1 MYLPARSLL
10 SISVG
15 GEWLGPERRSRFL
28 RGLGRH
34 GIVGAVSEPRE
45 AICLIA
51 ASEADSNL
59 YYACRFLAPDPFV
72 FLEVVGRKILLLS
85 DLEMDRGRSQAKVDD
100 VLSLSQYEE
109 KARQRGTAKPTV
121 IDALAVVLDE
131 YGVTDL
137 IVPGSFG
144 LEYADQLRE
153 RGYRVRTRPEPFFGS
168 RIRKTAE
175 EIACIEETQRHTEA
189 ALEAALGVLREAET
203 RGDAVYWR
211 GEVLTSE
218 DLKKVINVT
227 LMEHECIAQHTI
239 VACGLDGVDPHNQGS
254 GPIRPHQSIVLDIF
268 PRSGRTRYYADMT
281 RTVVKGKAS
290 DPLRRMYDAVLAAQ
304 LKGIEMVRAGV
315 EGHAIH
321 AEVTRTLERHGF
333 ETGLVGGRMQGFFHG
348 TGHGLGLDVHE
359 PPRVSKVAWVLQ
371 SSYVVTIEPGL
382 YYPQWGAVRIEDLV
396 VVEERGCRNL
406 TQFPKFLEL

>member
-1 MYLPARSLL
+1 M
-10 SISVG
+10 
-15 GEWLGPERRSRFL
+15 
-28 RGLGRH
+28 
-34 GIVGAVSEPRE
+34 SEPRE

-72 FLEVVGRKILLLS
+72 FFEVAGRKILLLS
-85 DLEMDRGRSQAKVDD
+85 DLELDRGRSQARVDE
-100 VLSLSQYEE
+100 VLSLSHYED

-121 IDALAVVLDE
+121 IDSLAVVLNE
-131 YGVTDL
+131 YEVTDL
-137 IVPGSFG
+137 AVPGNFG

-153 RGYRVRTRPEPFFGS
+153 RGYRVRTKPEPFFES
-168 RIRKTAE
+168 RIRKTEE
-175 EIACIEETQRHTEA
+175 EIAHIEETQRHTEA
-189 ALEAALGVLREAET
+189 ALDAALAVLREADI

-211 GEVLTSE
+211 GKVLTSE

-227 LMEHECIAQHTI
+227 LMERDCVAQHTI

-254 GPIRPHQSIVLDIF
+254 GAIRPHQSIVLDIF

-281 RTVVKGKAS
+281 RTVVKGRAS

-304 LKGIEMVRAGV
+304 LRGIEMVRAGV
-315 EGHAIH
+315 EGQEIH
-321 AEVTRTLERHGF
+321 AEVARTLERHGF

-348 TGHGLGLDVHE
+348 TGHGLGLEVHE
-359 PPRVSKVAWVLQ
+359 PPRVSKVAWVLHAG
-371 SSYVVTIEPGL
+371 YVVTIEPGL
-382 YYPQWGAVRIEDLV
+382 YYPEWGAVRIEDLV
-396 VVEERGCRNL
+396 VVEEHRCRNL